1 LHHRR
6 GESAAHNA
14 GSGRRFLKR
23 ERNVPRAFMTTAMPF
38 ARPQPVHE
46 QTRVD
51 VAPGEIVERH
61 PREN

>member
-1 LHHRR
+1 MPEVAV
-6 GESAAHNA
+6 G
-14 GSGRRFLKR
+14 FLKR